1 MNPKSCRSLSPC
13 VVKVSFVS
21 FLVQLL
27 PERESSAPPPPT
39 METVLPDPTEKIA
52 VAVLRVSP
60 TSFLFLDGCA

>member
-1 MNPKSCRSLSPC
+1 

-21 FLVQLL
+21 FFVQLL